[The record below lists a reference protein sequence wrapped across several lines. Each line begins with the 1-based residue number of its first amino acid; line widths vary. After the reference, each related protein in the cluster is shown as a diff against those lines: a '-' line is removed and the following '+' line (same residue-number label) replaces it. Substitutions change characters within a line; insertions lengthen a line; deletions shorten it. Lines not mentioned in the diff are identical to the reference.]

1 MSKSGMPTGYATKR
15 NLKLDSAQSNAIKCK
30 TKVNGFLVEHECQNE
45 RAQALVRFGSIPCD
59 FDIFQFEKYKITVG
73 SIKCN

>member
-1 MSKSGMPTGYATKR
+1 M
-15 NLKLDSAQSNAIKCK
+15 
-30 TKVNGFLVEHECQNE
+30 VFLVEHECQNE

-73 SIKCN
+73 SIKCKCNSGCEWPENQLKFTIFFIFFIIYSKNFIS